1 MGLGFFAKMKFKK
14 MKKIVSTIT
23 LLFCGMMIANAQ
35 IVDGFYHIKNAGT
48 GRYLSI
54 NDTDPGNYPVSES
67 GSVNLNGLCTYINY
81 DTVAVSPSCVIYVN
95 SLGNGKYDFA
105 GQGSSFYNMTSG
117 KLPINITSAGNGSN
131 KIWGTYK
138 GITKYLTD
146 MSPSNKDAHLINTET
161 GMDTWAFK
169 PINTSDQYIGI
180 RPDVKTAD
188 GSYYGTIFAG
198 FNFRFVSPGMKAYY
212 VNSAGGAGFTMKEI
226 ETDVIPACIPVI
238 IKCSSANPQD
248 NKIEPVI
255 GGYDFDHFNYLRGV
269 YCSIYVAG
277 HHNVTRF
284 DDITMRILGL
294 NNKGELAFI
303 AYPSDDR
310 LYKSKYLMA
319 NKAYLY
325 VNSSDADVMT
335 LNGSTAINSIKAE
348 ADTKTGIYT
357 LTGVRLPD
365 GVTPRAG
372 IYVKNGKKVII
383 K

>member
-1 MGLGFFAKMKFKK
+1 
-14 MKKIVSTIT
+14 MKKIISTIT
-23 LLFCGMMIANAQ
+23 LLFCGMVMTHAQ
-35 IVDGFYHIKNAGT
+35 IADGFYHIKNAGT

-67 GSVNLNGLCTYINY
+67 GSVNLNGICTYIKY
-81 DTVAVSPSCVIYVN
+81 DSVAVSPSCVVFVN
-95 SLGNGKYDFA
+95 SLGNGKYDLQS
-105 GQGSSFYNMTSG
+105 QGSSFYTMTSG
-117 KLPINITSAGNGSN
+117 KLPINISSAGNGFY

-138 GITKYLTD
+138 GFTKWLTD
-146 MSPSNKDAHLINTET
+146 MSPSQRDAHLINTET
-161 GMDTWAFK
+161 GMDSWAFM

-180 RPDVKTAD
+180 HPDVKTAD

-238 IKCSSANPQD
+238 IKCSSLNPQE

-255 GGYDFDHFNYLRGV
+255 GGYDFDHINYLRGV

-294 NNKGELAFI
+294 NDKGELAFI
-303 AYPSDDR
+303 AKPSVDR
-310 LYKSKYLMA
+310 LYKEQYLMA
-319 NKAYLY
+319 NKAYL
-325 VNSSDADVMT
+325 VANSSDADVMT
-335 LNGSTAINSIKAE
+335 LNGPSAINTVKA
-348 ADTKTGIYT
+348 DDNNKIGIYT